1 MATKTFEKAMEQ
13 LEKIVQELEHGDLPI
28 EKALRKFEEGVK
40 LSQFCTNKLNE
51 TEQKVSLLLKNP
63 DETISEEAFNDE
75 NDT

>member
-63 DETISEEAFNDE
+63 DETISEEVFNDE

>member
-63 DETISEEAFNDE
+63 DETIREEVFNDE